1 MYIYELPRPS
11 TFAYATSLPLF
22 LMAALGKARITPAR
36 SLVVLLLTQSSWQ
49 FANKLYIKYLERELK
64 RSQARTRMLEKE
76 IIRLNAVARRADAE
90 IERIDEEI
98 RWWRDGWHFEEEDE
112 EQVEEKNEVE

>member
-11 TFAYATSLPLF
+11 TFAYTTSLPLF
-22 LMAALGKARITPAR
+22 LLAALGKARLTPAR
-36 SLVVLLLTQSSWQ
+36 SFIVLLLTQSAWQ

-64 RSQARTRMLEKE
+64 RSQARTRLLEKE
-76 IIRLNAVARRADAE
+76 IRRLNAVARRADAE

-98 RWWRDGWHFEEEDE
+98 RWWRDGWHFEEEGE
-112 EQVEEKNEVE
+112 EEEKNEVE